1 MMRRRSSP
9 PKRGQA
15 APRRG
20 QDKERE
26 IDSELRAAR
35 ANRKASTTQKQQLR
49 RLDWEDEPL
58 DDAED
63 DAMFEEADSADDEG
77 GDAGDAST
85 SR

>member
-9 PKRGQA
+9 PKRGHA

-20 QDKERE
+20 HDKERE

-35 ANRKASTTQKQQLR
+35 ASRKASTTQKQQLR

-58 DDAED
+58 DDTED
-63 DAMFEEADSADDEG
+63 EAMFEADSADDEG
-77 GDAGDAST
+77 GDAGDESD